1 MCPELSYPHKQQG
14 TGNKQREFV
23 KKKLPNL
30 GNKKPPI
37 GQ

>member
-1 MCPELSYPHKQQG
+1 MSRHPSAMNQATPTKQQA
-14 TGNKQREFV
+14 TGV
-23 KKKLPNL
+23 CKKKLPNL